1 MSNTKF
7 CENFTSLATMAIPD
21 GTARNATLGILLLG
35 TISLVLLSVLPT
47 RLTASLDKSLC
58 ESEKLYHDIF
68 DAFRANLSSS
78 SKVDAELA
86 ARLIVLQDK
95 TIELRMK
102 TLRHGTSLA
111 IVWWL
116 REFWALL
123 NGHSFAI
130 LRCIWNVKALRNEFQ
145 LRKHEKLCE
154 LNSELAVG
162 NSPACQLMMRHRHS
176 SGSGNYTPVPAA
188 GHFVC

>member
-1 MSNTKF
+1 
-7 CENFTSLATMAIPD
+7 MAIPD
-21 GTARNATLGILLLG
+21 STTRNATLCILLLG
-35 TISLVLLSVLPT
+35 ATFFVLQSVLPI
-47 RLTASLDKSLC
+47 RLIASLDKSLS

-68 DAFRANLSSS
+68 DASRASLSSS

-95 TIELRMK
+95 TIELRMQ

-116 REFWALL
+116 REFWALF

-145 LRKHEKLCE
+145 A
-154 LNSELAVG
+154 SA
-162 NSPACQLMMRHRHS
+162 
-176 SGSGNYTPVPAA
+176 
-188 GHFVC
+188 FD